1 MIGTKFISKNG
12 KVWTIDNKLSESYV
26 LTSIDGQYLLIRY
39 DGKNDFDIQ
48 SLIDH
53 QDDLD
58 MEKKQISEELFGDDI

>member
-1 MIGTKFISKNG
+1 MIGTKFTSKNG

-53 QDDLD
+53 QDDLN

>member
-1 MIGTKFISKNG
+1 MISTKFTSKNG

-58 MEKKQISEELFGDDI
+58 MEKKQISEELFGEDI

>member
-1 MIGTKFISKNG
+1 MIGTKFTSKNG